1 MNETILTQIE
11 PLLEDHSLKEEEL
24 TNQLNRLISL
34 LEIGEQ
40 AELHGHLNK
49 TQLVRLYELL
59 PSLSF
64 NFSAKEHITWKYF
77 NDKVRDE
84 CQQSAYLSRRLL
96 DELSSSYRQYTF
108 LALESIVIVCL
119 KADRIDPQHVA
130 ELETLFS
137 GRAFHNE
144 AAAFKRRNIN
154 GTLHDTNL

>member
-108 LALESIVIVCL
+108 
-119 KADRIDPQHVA
+119 
-130 ELETLFS
+130 
-137 GRAFHNE
+137 
-144 AAAFKRRNIN
+144 
-154 GTLHDTNL
+154 

>member
-1 MNETILTQIE
+1 MNETILIQIGHA
-11 PLLEDHSLKEEEL
+11 LEDLYLKEEEL
-24 TNQLNRLISL
+24 TNQLDRLISL

-40 AELHGHLNK
+40 AELHGHLSK
-49 TQLVRLYELL
+49 TQLVRLYDLL

-64 NFSAKEHITWKYF
+64 HPSAKEHITWKYF
-77 NDKVRDE
+77 NDKVSDE

-119 KADRIDPQHVA
+119 KADQIDPQHIA

-137 GRAFHNE
+137 GKAFHNE
-144 AAAFKRRNIN
+144 AVAFKHRNIN